1 LRQYSQRVSFA
12 VGYRPSTG
20 KRITKVMA
28 SEELQS
34 VKELLAGI
42 DFSATSLDECRTMME
57 STARPPADGTNL
69 ESVDA
74 DGVGAEWT
82 SAPTVDDRVI
92 LYLHGGAY
100 HVGSIAIC
108 RRLVSLL
115 SAKARARVLNV
126 SYRLAPEYPFPS
138 ALDDV
143 VSAYR
148 WLLAINTPPSRIAI
162 AGDSAGGGL
171 ALAALLALRDAG
183 VPMPGAA
190 VAISPVTDLDATG
203 ESMRSRA
210 AVDLLVRPDG
220 MKEAADWYLAGE
232 NPRHPY
238 ASPLYG
244 DVTALPPMLIQ
255 VGDAEVLLD
264 DSTRFAAKV
273 RDAGGDVTL
282 EVWPDMPHV
291 WHAFNGLLP
300 EADRAMAR
308 IGSWLQM
315 QIPAGR

>member
-1 LRQYSQRVSFA
+1 
-12 VGYRPSTG
+12 
-20 KRITKVMA
+20 MA
-28 SEELQS
+28 SEELEA

-42 DFSATSLDECRTMME
+42 DFSATSLDERRSMME
-57 STARPPADGTNL
+57 STARPPADGTSL

-74 DGVGAEWT
+74 GGVGAEWV
-82 SAPTVDDRVI
+82 SAPSVDDRVI

-100 HVGSIAIC
+100 HMGSIATC
-108 RRLVSLL
+108 RRMVSLI
-115 SAKARARVLNV
+115 SAAARARVLNL

-138 ALDDV
+138 ALDDI

-148 WLLAINTPPSRIAI
+148 WLLANDTPPSLIAI

-171 ALAALLALRDAG
+171 TLASLLALRDAG
-183 VPMPGAA
+183 VPVPAAA

-203 ESMRSRA
+203 ESMRTRA
-210 AVDLLVRPDG
+210 EVDLMVRPEG
-220 MKEAADWYLAGE
+220 MKEAADLYLAGG

-244 DVTALPPMLIQ
+244 DLAALPPMLIQ

-264 DSTRFAAKV
+264 DSRRFAAKV
-273 RDAGGDVTL
+273 RDAGGNVTL

-300 EADRAMAR
+300 EADQAIAR
-308 IGSWLQM
+308 IGLWLQE
-315 QIPAGR
+315 QIPAT

>member
-1 LRQYSQRVSFA
+1 
-12 VGYRPSTG
+12 
-20 KRITKVMA
+20 
-28 SEELQS
+28 
-34 VKELLAGI
+34 
-42 DFSATSLDECRTMME
+42 
-57 STARPPADGTNL
+57 
-69 ESVDA
+69 
-74 DGVGAEWT
+74 
-82 SAPTVDDRVI
+82 
-92 LYLHGGAY
+92 
-100 HVGSIAIC
+100 VGSIAIC

-148 WLLAINTPPSRIAI
+148 WLLAINTPPSRITI

-300 EADRAMAR
+300 EADRAIAR